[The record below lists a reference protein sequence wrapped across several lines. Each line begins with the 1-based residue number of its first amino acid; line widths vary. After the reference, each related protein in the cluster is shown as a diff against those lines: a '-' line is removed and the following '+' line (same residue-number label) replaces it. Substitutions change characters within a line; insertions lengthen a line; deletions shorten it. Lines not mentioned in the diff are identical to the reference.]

1 MNITVASKVILFLST
16 FNSRSTEIGYIC
28 PDGFSVLGTQTND
41 APIRYLLQVH
51 PDIQKI
57 ICVVTTQARET
68 AWEHFQHIVK
78 ETVSE
83 VEVIP
88 IFYEE
93 NENFSEKAI
102 PMILEHVQRDDEIFL
117 DVTGGFRNANMY
129 LLLLSRVLSYKGI
142 RTVGAVYSNF
152 QTKKVE
158 DVSHLIEM
166 FDLVGGMQELTSFGN
181 VQTLRA
187 YYDRQTKKSQ
197 IQDKKIVTLLN
208 SMERLTETITL
219 CRTGQ
224 MEERLKEF
232 NTALTDAKECED
244 PLMRTLL
251 PVFHEKFGRKL
262 TTPGLIKWCVE
273 NGMIQQA
280 LTIYKE
286 RIPTYLIRDRRD
298 ILEVKAHAPQPN
310 NVKNYE
316 NEDEARFYEHLLR
329 IGGNMRSSLCRTS
342 ASAYYADEGRDP
354 TVITLEYMD
363 DDMLSRSYF
372 KINCTTLKLR
382 EILMDYLYIRA
393 LRNMIHHANDSSTAS
408 QKDIEAYLLD
418 AGYKRLEDVKLN
430 DVKKVLLKSLDHLK
444 LLTGKG
450 KRK

>member
-1 MNITVASKVILFLST
+1 MASTIILFLSV
-16 FNSRSTEIGYIC
+16 FNSRSEEKNYTC
-28 PDGFSVLGTQTND
+28 PDDSTVPGTQTND
-41 APIRYLLQVH
+41 APVRYLLRAH

-57 ICVVTTQARET
+57 LCVVTTNARET

-78 ETVSE
+78 EAASA
-83 VEVIP
+83 VEMLPIP
-88 IFYEE
+88 YEE

-152 QTKKVE
+152 QAKRVE
-158 DVSHLIEM
+158 DVFHLIEM

-187 YYDRQTKKSQ
+187 YYDQQARKSQ
-197 IQDKKIVTLLN
+197 RQDGKIVALLN
-208 SMERLTETITL
+208 SMERLNETITL
-219 CRTGQ
+219 CRTSQ
-224 MEERLKEF
+224 MEERMKEF
-232 NTALTDAKECED
+232 NSALTDAEECED

-251 PVFHEKFGRKL
+251 PVFREKFERKL

-286 RIPTYLIRDRRD
+286 RIPTYLIRDRTD
-298 ILEVKAHAPQPN
+298 ILEVKAHAPLPN
-310 NVKNYE
+310 NLSRYE
-316 NEDEARFYEHLLR
+316 NEDEARFYEHLLK
-329 IGGNMRSSLCRTS
+329 IGGNMRSSLRRAN

-354 TVITLEYMD
+354 TVITLKYMD
-363 DDMLSRSYF
+363 DDMLSSSYF
-372 KINCTTLKLR
+372 KVNCTTHKLS

-393 LRNMIHHANDSSTAS
+393 LRNMIHHANDSSTTS
-408 QKDIEAYLLD
+408 QKDIEECLVD
-418 AGYKRLEDVKLN
+418 AGYKRLEDVRLD

-450 KRK
+450 RRK